1 MLLERC
7 EHHDG
12 SRLNENKEFSVSQP
26 QAGNSIVWGNA
37 GSPASVAGN
46 AAMMRMPRFSASGF
60 KLTEKKKEVFL
71 NEINFL
77 TWLDS
82 FQALW
87 WRFLLPVV
95 SFDQFLIVLQRFFLL
110 SKIVLLKLL
119 IYITVWVLNFPLIIS
134 PLFLYFCFI
143 KTGNWFWLN
152 NLLARH
158 NNYCLQKVG
167 S

>member
-1 MLLERC
+1 MMGPGWMRTKRFLYLSLRRENPLCEGMWEVLHLLQETPPWC
-7 EHHDG
+7 EC
-12 SRLNENKEFSVSQP
+12 RVFSVGIQ
-26 QAGNSIVWGNA
+26 IDW
-37 GSPASVAGN
+37 
-46 AAMMRMPRFSASGF
+46 
-60 KLTEKKKEVFL
+60 KKERSFL

-119 IYITVWVLNFPLIIS
+119 FYITVWVLNFPLIIS

-158 NNYCLQKVG
+158 NNYCLQKVW